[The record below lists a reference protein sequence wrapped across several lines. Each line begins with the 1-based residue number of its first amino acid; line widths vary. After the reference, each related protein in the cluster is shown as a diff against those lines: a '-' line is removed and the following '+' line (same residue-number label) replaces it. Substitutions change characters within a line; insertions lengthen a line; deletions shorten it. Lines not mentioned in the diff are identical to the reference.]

1 MYRYLFTP
9 ITINRLEIKNRIAYP
24 ALGLLYSYDSK
35 LNDRYYNYFKE
46 KAKGGAGIV
55 TVGPVGID
63 DVGVGLAALSIAGN
77 DAIPSFKKLTAL
89 IQSEGARA
97 WIQLF
102 HAGAY
107 AYPFLINNQQPIAP
121 SAVYSTYSK
130 TMPREMTLEDIE
142 RVQHAFADA
151 AVRAI
156 EAGFDGV
163 EIIASAGY
171 LLTQFLSPLTNKRT
185 DAYGGSFE
193 NRLRF
198 PTEVV
203 ALTRKKLGPDVP
215 LTVRMAGNDFVPG
228 SNTDAE
234 TPRIAKA
241 YEAAGVNALN
251 VTGGWHIT
259 RVPQLPMELP
269 RAAYAFLAR
278 NIKNAVSVPV
288 MASNRISDPDSAEK
302 IIRDGYADMVN
313 LGRVLIADPYW
324 PQKAFEGRAHEI
336 RPCVACSQGCTDQI
350 FNGMPVF
357 CAGNPQAGFEQE
369 RRILPTRSPKRV
381 MIVGAG
387 LAGLE
392 AAVTATQ
399 IGHQVEIY
407 EKDSDIGG
415 QVWIAGAPPHKK
427 ELLEFIRYYR
437 AMIRKFN
444 IPLFLNTAIDIDDIQ
459 HKQPDYVIVAE
470 GAKPLLPPIQGIED
484 PCVLTSWQVLKENP
498 HLGKQVAIIG
508 GGAVGLETALFVAAK
523 GTINAEILHFLVEYE
538 AEPYPRLRELMF
550 KGTSEVTVF
559 EMLPKAGADVG
570 KSTKWVLMD
579 KLERYGV
586 KILTNAKVV
595 NVQSGRLTFEHSGE
609 IRSMFFDSV
618 IVASGSQP
626 VQALSEK
633 IKKLN
638 IPFAAVGDC
647 IKPGKINDAVHGGFL
662 AALNIDKIFTHQPL

>member
-1 MYRYLFTP
+1 MYKYLFSP
-9 ITINRLEIKNRIAYP
+9 ISINHLEIKNRIAYP

-35 LNDRYYNYFKE
+35 LNDRYYNYFSE

-63 DVGVGLAALSIAGN
+63 DLGVGLAALSIAN
-77 DAIPSFKKLTAL
+77 DDAIPSFQKLTGL
-89 IQSEGARA
+89 IRAQGARA

-130 TMPREMTLEDIE
+130 TTPREMTTEDIQ
-142 RVQHAFADA
+142 RVQQAFADA
-151 AVRAI
+151 AARAI

-185 DAYGGSFE
+185 DDYGGSFE

-198 PTEVV
+198 PMEVIQ
-203 ALTRKKLGPDVP
+203 LTRKKLGARVP

-234 TPRIAKA
+234 TPLIAKA
-241 YEAAGVNALN
+241 YEKAGVDALN
-251 VTGGWHIT
+251 VTGGWHVT

-288 MASNRISDPDSAEK
+288 MASNRIADPDSAEK

-313 LGRVLIADPYW
+313 LGRVLIADPQW
-324 PQKAFEGRAHEI
+324 PLKAFEGREHEI

-357 CAGNPQAGFEQE
+357 CAGNPLAGFEEE
-369 RRILPTRSPKRV
+369 RRIQPTSSPKRV

-387 LAGLE
+387 IAGLE
-392 AAVTATQ
+392 AAVTAVQ
-399 IGHQVEIY
+399 MGHSVEIY
-407 EKDSDIGG
+407 DKDSDIGG
-415 QVWIAGAPPHKK
+415 QLWIAGAPPHKK

-437 AMIRKFN
+437 AMIHKHH
-444 IPLFLNTAIDIDDIQ
+444 IPLFLNKTIRIEDIQ
-459 HKQPDYVIVAE
+459 ARKPDYAIIAE
-470 GAKPLLPPIQGIED
+470 GAQPLLPKISGID
-484 PCVLTSWQVLKENP
+484 GPSVLTSWDVLKNNP
-498 HLGKQVAIIG
+498 PLGKQVAIIG

-523 GTINAEILHFLVEYE
+523 GTISPEILHFLF
-538 AEPYPRLRELMF
+538 ELMF
-550 KGTSEVTVF
+550 NGTSQVTVF
-559 EMLPKAGADVG
+559 EMLPKAGADIG
-570 KSTKWVLMD
+570 KSTKWVLFD
-579 KLERYGV
+579 KLNHYGV
-586 KILTNAKVV
+586 NILTNAKVISV
-595 NVQSGRLTFEHSGE
+595 ETGKITFEQSGE
-609 IRSMFFDSV
+609 IKTVPFDSV
-618 IVASGSQP
+618 IVASGSRA
-626 VQALSEK
+626 VQNLSIK
-633 IKKLN
+633 IGDLN
-638 IPFAAVGDC
+638 IPYATVGDC
-647 IKPGKINDAVHGGFL
+647 IKPGKINDAIHGGFL
-662 AALNIDKIFTHQPL
+662 AALGIDRTPVCQKP